1 MTTLQTIRDK
11 VRRLVAEDTQ
21 QLTDADID
29 FFINTY
35 YLNDFPQQLR
45 LIKQQIN
52 YELPLFPGQGT
63 YAVPWDSYTSF
74 SGPAYVAG
82 YPIFF
87 SQSQQQFYQMFP
99 EFQQQAYL
107 TGNGTVGPY
116 TTTLQFPQITPG
128 TVYVS
133 ALTNSGLAS
142 GTDNTNGQIT
152 GNNVANT
159 STVNYLTGTISIVFN
174 DVVAVGQPISIQYA
188 TGQFQRP
195 QGLLLFDSEFQVRPV
210 PDQSYL
216 LTLQAYALPTALLAQ
231 PQPSGTSPA
240 LPFWWQALAFGAAK
254 KIFEERMDTDQINK
268 VLPMLKEQLTYC
280 QRTTLMENSQQR
292 PTTPYSQQL
301 AYQNGTNSGLTTGY
315 WY

>member
-1 MTTLQTIRDK
+1 MSTLQTIRDK

-21 QLTDADID
+21 QLTDAQID

-52 YELPLFPGQGT
+52 YELPLVPGQGT
-63 YAVPWDSYTSF
+63 YDVPWDLFTSF
-74 SGPAYVAG
+74 SGPAFVAG

-99 EFQQQAYL
+99 EFQQQTYL
-107 TGNGTVGPY
+107 TGDGTVGPY
-116 TTTLQFPQITPG
+116 ATSLQFPEITPG

-133 ALTNSGLAS
+133 ASSGGLQF
-142 GTDNTNGQIT
+142 GTDNTNGVIS
-152 GNNVANT
+152 GNGVLNT
-159 STVNYLTGTISIVFN
+159 STVNYLTGAVSIVFAN
-174 DVVAVGQPISIQYA
+174 PIAAGDPISIQYA

-195 QGLLLFDSEFQVRPV
+195 QGLLLFDSVFQVRPV

-216 LTLQAYALPTALLAQ
+216 LVLQAYALPTQLLNAND
-231 PQPSGTSPA
+231 SPE

-254 KIFEERMDTDQINK
+254 KIFEERMDNDQINK
-268 VLPMLKEQLTYC
+268 VMPMLREQLTYC

>member
-1 MTTLQTIRDK
+1 MTTLQSIRNK
-11 VRRLVAEDTQ
+11 VRRLVAEDNQ
-21 QLTDADID
+21 QLTDAQID
-29 FFINTY
+29 GYINTY

-52 YELPLFPGQGT
+52 YELPLVPGQGT
-63 YAVPWDSYTSF
+63 YAVPWDLYTSF

-107 TGNGTVGPY
+107 TGDGTAGPY

-128 TVYVS
+128 TVY
-133 ALTNSGLAS
+133 
-142 GTDNTNGQIT
+142 I
-152 GNNVANT
+152 
-159 STVNYLTGTISIVFN
+159 STVNGVGDLLSSTDDGLGNWTNTAQVPVGNLNYANGSISITWD
-174 DVVAVGQPISIQYA
+174 DVIPVGTPISIQYA
-188 TGQFQRP
+188 TGQWQRP

-210 PDQSYL
+210 PNQSYL
-216 LTLQAYALPTALLAQ
+216 LVLQAYALPTVMLVNGSI
-231 PQPSGTSPA
+231 PE

-268 VLPMLKEQLTYC
+268 ILPMLKEQLTYC

>member
-1 MTTLQTIRDK
+1 MSTLQTIRDK

-21 QLTDADID
+21 QLTDAQID

-52 YELPLFPGQGT
+52 YELPLVPGQGT
-63 YAVPWDSYTSF
+63 YDVPWDLYTSF
-74 SGPAYVAG
+74 SGPAFVAG

-87 SQSQQQFYQMFP
+87 SQSQQQFYQIFP
-99 EFQQQAYL
+99 EFQQQTYL
-107 TGNGTVGPY
+107 TGDGTVGPY
-116 TTTLQFPQITPG
+116 ATSLQFPEITPG

-133 ALTNSGLAS
+133 AISAAGNLLQSV
-142 GTDNTNGQIT
+142 DNNQG
-152 GNNVANT
+152 GFSNT
-159 STVNYLTGTISIVFN
+159 LNLSALSTVNYATGSISLTFT
-174 DVVAVGQPISIQYA
+174 DVVAAGEPISIQYA
-188 TGQFQRP
+188 TGQWQRP

-216 LTLQAYALPTALLAQ
+216 LVLQAYALPTTLLDGQ
-231 PQPSGTSPA
+231 SPE

-254 KIFEERMDTDQINK
+254 KIFEERMDSDQINK
-268 VLPMLKEQLTYC
+268 VMPMLREQLTYC

-301 AYQNGTNSGLTTGY
+301 AYQNGTNTGLTTGY

>member
-1 MTTLQTIRDK
+1 MSTLQTIRDK

-21 QLTDADID
+21 QLTDAQID

-52 YELPLFPGQGT
+52 YELPLVPGQGT
-63 YAVPWDSYTSF
+63 YDVPWDLYTSF
-74 SGPAYVAG
+74 SGPAFVAG

-99 EFQQQAYL
+99 EFQQQTYL
-107 TGNGTVGPY
+107 VGDGTVGPY
-116 TTTLQFPQITPG
+116 ATSLQFPEITPG

-133 ALTNSGLAS
+133 ALSALGNLMAS
-142 GTDNTNGQIT
+142 TDNTLGSFTNSTNI
-152 GNNVANT
+152 VAG
-159 STVNYLTGTISIVFN
+159 SFVNYATGSISITFS
-174 DVVAVGQPISIQYA
+174 DVVAVGEPISIQYA

-216 LTLQAYALPTALLAQ
+216 LVLQAYALPTTLMGDG
-231 PQPSGTSPA
+231 SSPE

-254 KIFEERMDTDQINK
+254 KIFEERMDADQINK
-268 VLPMLKEQLTYC
+268 VMPMLREQLTYC

-301 AYQNGTNSGLTTGY
+301 AYQNGTNTGLTTGY

>member
-1 MTTLQTIRDK
+1 MTTLQVIRDK

-29 FFINTY
+29 FYINTY

-107 TGNGTVGPY
+107 TGDGTVGPY
-116 TTTLQFPQITPG
+116 TTSLQFPQITPG

-133 ALTNSGLAS
+133 ALSAVGNLLESTDDALGSFSNATNV
-142 GTDNTNGQIT
+142 
-152 GNNVANT
+152 VAG
-159 STVNYLTGTISIVFN
+159 SFVNYATGSISITFS
-174 DVVAVGQPISIQYA
+174 DIVAAGHPISIQYA
-188 TGQFQRP
+188 TGQWQRP

-216 LTLQAYALPTALLAQ
+216 LVLQAYALPTVLMGDG
-231 PQPSGTSPA
+231 SSPE

>member
-1 MTTLQTIRDK
+1 MTTLQAIRNK
-11 VRRLVAEDTQ
+11 VRRLVAEDNQ
-21 QLTDADID
+21 QLTDAQID
-29 FFINTY
+29 GYINTY

-45 LIKQQIN
+45 LIKQQVN
-52 YELPLFPGQGT
+52 YELPLVPGQGT
-63 YAVPWDSYTSF
+63 YDVPWDLYTSF
-74 SGPAYVAG
+74 SGPAYIAG

-99 EFQQQAYL
+99 EFQQQTYL
-107 TGNGTVGPY
+107 VGDGTVGPY
-116 TTTLQFPQITPG
+116 TTTLQFPEITPG

-133 ALTNSGLAS
+133 ATLPTTPVPIVLSSLDNGLGTFVNQTDLALSSSVTYATGSISLTF
-142 GTDNTNGQIT
+142 TQI
-152 GNNVANT
+152 
-159 STVNYLTGTISIVFN
+159 IP
-174 DVVAVGQPISIQYA
+174 VGAPISIQYA
-188 TGQFQRP
+188 TGQWQRP

-216 LTLQAYALPTALLAQ
+216 LVLQAYALPTSLLQSAL
-231 PQPSGTSPA
+231 G

-268 VLPMLKEQLTYC
+268 ILPMLKEQLTYC
-280 QRTTLMENSQQR
+280 QRTTLMELSQQR
-292 PTTPYSQQL
+292 ATTPYSQQL

>member
-1 MTTLQTIRDK
+1 MTTLQSIRNK
-11 VRRLVAEDTQ
+11 VRRLVAEDNQ
-21 QLTDADID
+21 QLTDAQID
-29 FFINTY
+29 GYINTY

-52 YELPLFPGQGT
+52 YELALVPGQGT
-63 YAVPWDSYTSF
+63 YAVPWDLYTSF
-74 SGPAYVAG
+74 SGPVYVAG

-107 TGNGTVGPY
+107 TGNGTAGPY

-133 ALTNSGLAS
+133 ALSGNTLLYS
-142 GTDNTNGQIT
+142 TDDTNGQFSNLNGVSVGSTINYAT
-152 GNNVANT
+152 G
-159 STVNYLTGTISIVFN
+159 SLSLTFSSVIAAGE
-174 DVVAVGQPISIQYA
+174 PISIQYA
-188 TGQFQRP
+188 TGQWQRP

-216 LTLQAYALPTALLAQ
+216 LVLQAYALPTALINGQ
-231 PQPSGTSPA
+231 PPELS
-240 LPFWWQALAFGAAK
+240 FWWQALAFGAAK

-268 VLPMLKEQLTYC
+268 VMPMLKEQLTYC
-280 QRTTLMENSQQR
+280 QRTTLMEISQQR